1 LIKFLYFLIPWNQMH
16 SFSSI
21 VIILFSNLLMIIIII
36 IFYFTLQINSMLF
49 LFILIIIFFK
59 FINYFINYNKNDNI
73 NNTNNDIFNI
83 NNINYNKNNNISYTK
98 NNIFNIYNTMIL
110 GPATQLDPISVVWQ
124 GSQTQPF
131 LKCCWVWWIRR
142 DPGTQSC
149 KPQAPG
155 FAKHR
160 RAVQA

>member
-1 LIKFLYFLIPWNQMH
+1 MH

-73 NNTNNDIFNI
+73 NNTNNNIFNI

-110 GPATQLDPISVVWQ
+110 GPATQLDPRSVVWQ

-131 LKCCWVWWIRR
+131 WSVVGSDGLEEI
-142 DPGTQSC
+142 
-149 KPQAPG
+149 QA
-155 FAKHR
+155 H
-160 RAVQA
+160 RAVNHRLLGLQNTGVRFKLNESYLRPKRIGS